1 MLAKLLSK
9 LAVLASFQPTAWAG
23 HSGSGP
29 AFDAPT
35 TTTTSTTST

>member
-9 LAVLASFQPTAWAG
+9 LVVLASFQPTAWTG

-35 TTTTSTTST
+35 TTTTTTST